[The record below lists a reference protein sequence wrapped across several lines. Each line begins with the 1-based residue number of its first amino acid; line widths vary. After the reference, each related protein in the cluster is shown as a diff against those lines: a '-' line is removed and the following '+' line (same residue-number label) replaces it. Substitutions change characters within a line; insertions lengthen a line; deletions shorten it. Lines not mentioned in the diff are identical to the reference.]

1 MSNLI
6 MTKRSIDGVTI
17 LDLSGD
23 IQMGQGNDY
32 LHRTL
37 HSLIDEGTTKVLVN
51 LANIS
56 YIDSSGLGELVSG
69 FTTMEKAGG
78 ELKLL
83 NLTQRVSELMMIT
96 KLLTVFDTFDD
107 ERMAIASFKPD
118 EPTFITQELVHPSIR
133 KSSIL

>member
-1 MSNLI
+1 MRNLI

-118 EPTFITQELVHPSIR
+118 EPTFITQKLVHPSIR

>member
-118 EPTFITQELVHPSIR
+118 EPTFITQKLVHPSIR

>member
-6 MTKRSIDGVTI
+6 MTKRSLDGVTI
-17 LDLSGD
+17 LDLSGN

-37 HSLIDEGTTKVLVN
+37 HSLIDEGTKKVLVN

-69 FTTMEKAGG
+69 FTTMERAGG

-107 ERMAIASFKPD
+107 EQTAIASFRPV
-118 EPTFITQELVHPSIR
+118 ETRVITQKLVYPGIR
-133 KSSIL
+133 KSSIV

>member
-6 MTKRSIDGVTI
+6 MTKRYVDGVTI

-23 IQMGQGNDY
+23 IQMGQGNTY

-37 HSLIDEGTTKVLVN
+37 HSLIDEGITKVLVN

-83 NLTQRVSELMMIT
+83 HLTQRVSELMMIT
-96 KLLTVFDTFDD
+96 KLLTVFETFDD
-107 ERMAIASFKPD
+107 ERTAVESFGPD
-118 EPTFITQELVHPSIR
+118 EPRVITQKLVHPGIR

>member
-1 MSNLI
+1 MINLYI
-6 MTKRSIDGVTI
+6 KERQVGDVTVLDLKGRVRVGGATVALHQTFRTLVQEEKLLILLNLAGVT
-17 LDLSGD
+17 
-23 IQMGQGNDY
+23 
-32 LHRTL
+32 H
-37 HSLIDEGTTKVLVN
+37 
-51 LANIS
+51 
-56 YIDSSGLGELVSG
+56 IDSSGLGELVSG

>member
-1 MSNLI
+1 
-6 MTKRSIDGVTI
+6 MTKRSREGVTI

-23 IQMGQGNDY
+23 IQMGQGNAY

-37 HSLIDEGTTKVLVN
+37 HSLIDEGTKKVLVN
-51 LANIS
+51 LAKIS

-96 KLLTVFDTFDD
+96 KLLTVFDSFDD
-107 ERMAIASFKPD
+107 EQTAIASFGPD
-118 EPTFITQELVHPSIR
+118 EPRVITQKLVHPSIR
-133 KSSIL
+133 KSSVL

>member
-6 MTKRSIDGVTI
+6 MTKRYVDGVTI

-23 IQMGQGNDY
+23 IQMGQGNAY

-37 HSLIDEGTTKVLVN
+37 HSLIDEGITKVLVN

-83 NLTQRVSELMMIT
+83 HLTQRVSELMMIT

-107 ERMAIASFKPD
+107 EQTAVESFRPD
-118 EPTFITQELVHPSIR
+118 EPRVITQKLVHPSIR
-133 KSSIL
+133 KSSVL

>member
-6 MTKRSIDGVTI
+6 MTKRSLDGVTI

-32 LHRTL
+32 LHRTI
-37 HSLIDEGTTKVLVN
+37 HSLIDEGTKKVLVN
-51 LANIS
+51 LANIR

-118 EPTFITQELVHPSIR
+118 EPTFITQKLVHPSIR

>member
-6 MTKRSIDGVTI
+6 MTKRSLDGVTI

-32 LHRTL
+32 LHRTI
-37 HSLIDEGTTKVLVN
+37 HSLIDEGTKKVLVN
-51 LANIS
+51 LANIR

-69 FTTMEKAGG
+69 FTTMERAGG

-83 NLTQRVSELMMIT
+83 NLTERVSELMMIT
-96 KLLTVFDTFDD
+96 KLLTVFETFDD
-107 ERMAIASFKPD
+107 EQTAVASFRQAENKVV
-118 EPTFITQELVHPSIR
+118 TQKLVYPGIR
-133 KSSIL
+133 KSSIV

>member
-1 MSNLI
+1 